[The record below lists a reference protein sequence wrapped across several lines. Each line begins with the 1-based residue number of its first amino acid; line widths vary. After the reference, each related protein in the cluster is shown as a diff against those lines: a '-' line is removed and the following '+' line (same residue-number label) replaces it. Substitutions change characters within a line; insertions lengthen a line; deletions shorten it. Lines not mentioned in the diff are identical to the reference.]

1 MVHEFVTT
9 SNPLNLMKLMIC
21 HQRLLKPN
29 HDKRK
34 RSSRT
39 TSKPAKPRKVMAPRS
54 KMWKDFTIPLKDYN
68 KCKCNYCGQ
77 EYSCKTTDRISSNSN
92 HLKTYFEY
100 ECYLQNQA
108 ALTKKPIG
116 VRNKEVGQVV
126 VGGFNQEAVRKAI
139 TKMIILNKL
148 PFSHVEN
155 SGFRHF
161 CCVAYP

>member
-1 MVHEFVTT
+1 
-9 SNPLNLMKLMIC
+9 
-21 HQRLLKPN
+21 
-29 HDKRK
+29 
-34 RSSRT
+34 
-39 TSKPAKPRKVMAPRS
+39 MAPRS

-126 VGGFNQEAVRKAI
+126 VGGFNQEAVRRAI
-139 TKMIILNKL
+139 AKMIILNKL

-155 SGFRHF
+155 SRFKHF